1 MRVARVF
8 FLYPVFH
15 QAPRTSQ
22 QQCEDK
28 CSAYFFLL
36 HPSELTEEER
46 WELEDIGWLSPG
58 QEKIRLL
65 RDKHEAYLRAPLS
78 PFPLP
83 AGYAKL
89 DASRSWLLYWIRSN
103 SIHILTP
110 QHHFFL
116 PRPLSSLIW
125 CTDTPWGYLVLNVTQ
140 RQIAG
145 KGRNKVSLERDSL
158 HCTKLQPSHE
168 PQSFNAAT
176 W

>member
-1 MRVARVF
+1 MRVARAF

-46 WELEDIGWLSPG
+46 WELEDIGWLSPR

-110 QHHFFL
+110 QHHFL
-116 PRPLSSLIW
+116 TQTLVITHLVYRHSLGLLGAK
-125 CTDTPWGYLVLNVTQ
+125 CDPEAD
-140 RQIAG
+140 R
-145 KGRNKVSLERDSL
+145 R
-158 HCTKLQPSHE
+158 
-168 PQSFNAAT
+168 
-176 W
+176 